1 MTKVAVCTC
10 VYNRNDYFREYLWSL
25 SNQTFKDFTLY
36 VWDDGSEEDTKSV
49 IDEYKDKIDIVVK
62 YAKPIHVIGTV
73 KNYVVNLALKDNPK
87 YLQMTDCDDLLEP
100 NMLEKMVGEMDET
113 GADFAVC
120 DGVMFGEQSGEI
132 QNDINNEIGQEMA
145 SILIEKE
152 NPFFSWAMFRAD
164 VLREQNYRVGMQHFE
179 DWDLYIRLLK
189 ARRKFSIVREPLYN
203 YRTHAGQFHK
213 ITDKNFYKHKRNL
226 WELNNINFESNG

>member
-25 SNQTFKDFTLY
+25 SNQTFKDLTLY

-62 YAKPIHVIGTV
+62 YAEPIHNIGTV
-73 KNYVVNLALKDNPK
+73 KNYVVNMALKDNPK
-87 YLQMTDCDDLLEP
+87 YVQLTDCDDLLEE
-100 NMLEKMVGEMDET
+100 NMLERMVEEMDET
-113 GADFAVC
+113 GADFVIC
-120 DGVMFGEQSGEI
+120 DGSTFGEDGTFPI
-132 QNDINNEIGQEMA
+132 KNDLNEEVGADMA
-145 SILIEKE
+145 EALIERE
-152 NPFFSWAMFRAD
+152 NPFFSWAMFKTD

-189 ARRKFSIVREPLYN
+189 AKKKFSIVRESLYN
-203 YRTHAGQFHK
+203 YRTHSEQFHK
-213 ITDKNFYKHKRNL
+213 VTNKDFDKHRKNL
-226 WELNNINFESNG
+226 WEINNIGNTQQ